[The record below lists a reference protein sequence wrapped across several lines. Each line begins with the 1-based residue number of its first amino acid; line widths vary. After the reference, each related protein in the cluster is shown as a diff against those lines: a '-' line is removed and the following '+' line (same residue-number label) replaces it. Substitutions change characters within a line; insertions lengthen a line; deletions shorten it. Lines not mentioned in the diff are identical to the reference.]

1 MTRHRRTD
9 PLCRRYRP
17 LSTRTAF
24 GRWRDRRSRGRSCP
38 ICCPHGDGVD
48 RLDTLFLSAAPRP
61 ADIRFE
67 WRSENPSPTE
77 EKRAAILDT
86 KPSCRKCGAMFHP
99 RYRPPADLL
108 CRECRR
114 HPEVTVEPGGALF

>member
-17 LSTRTAF
+17 LSTRSPL
-24 GRWRDRRSRGRSCP
+24 GRWLDIRARGRSCP
-38 ICCPHGDGVD
+38 ICCPQHPAAVD
-48 RLDTLFLSAAPRP
+48 RIDTLHLSAARTP

-67 WRSENPSPTE
+67 WRSEHPSPTE
-77 EKRAAILDT
+77 EKRAAVLDS
-86 KPSCRKCGAMFHP
+86 KPSCRECGTMFHP

-108 CRECRR
+108 CRECRKR
-114 HPEVTVEPGGALF
+114 PHQADAAALF